1 MVYKMFEA
9 EEADLRQRAKEM
21 VIQGLKGES
30 V

>member
-9 EEADLRQRAKEM
+9 EEAEIRQKAKEM
-21 VIQGLKGES
+21 VISGLKGEQ